1 MQQQSETMTAGA
13 DRATASALE
22 EISEAQNPEQIVA
35 LAYECWQGRGC
46 PDGTPDEDWFRAE
59 REIAGSKRIDEKE
72 DGSRDFAKPSMDA
85 KETDSPVLRF
95 PVRSEVFQ
103 ASQGRA
109 SRRA

>member
-1 MQQQSETMTAGA
+1 MQPQLEKTTARDHGMTVS
-13 DRATASALE
+13 TLE
-22 EISEAQNPEQIVA
+22 EISEPDESRQIA
-35 LAYECWQGRGC
+35 ARAYELWQARGC

-72 DGSRDFAKPSMDA
+72 DGSRDFAEPLMDA
-85 KETDSPVLRF
+85 EEADSPILRF

-103 ASQGRA
+103 ASEGRA